1 MTATPKIALAQI
13 NFCVGDIEAN
23 SKKIKDYAKLA
34 RDEMGA
40 DLVIFPELAVTGYP
54 PEDLLLRPGFLESAR
69 KAVYR
74 LAATVQGI
82 DIVLGMPFE
91 DNGGLRNAAVV
102 LRGGKTLCRYS
113 KQRLPNYRVFD
124 EKRYF
129 QAGNEAV
136 VFACKGLNIGL
147 TVCEDIWHPQPAL
160 LAKQAGADV
169 IININ
174 ASPYSLDK
182 HKDRIRVLQQRVAET
197 GLPIIYLN
205 CVGGQDELV
214 FDGGT
219 MIMGATQQLLLTTER
234 FAETLIDVSWPPQT
248 QPGTAINTAT
258 DNTNELADIYKA
270 LVTGVHD
277 YVRKNGFPG
286 VLLGLSG
293 GIDSAMTLAIAV
305 DALGAKNVNAVM
317 MPSRYT
323 AQMSLDDASEQATTQ
338 GVEYAE
344 VSIEPIY
351 EQFVKTL
358 EPLFV
363 GTKTDTTEENIQ
375 ARSRGVVLMALSNKT
390 GRMLLTTGNKSEM
403 AVGYATLYGD
413 MAGGFAPLKDVSK
426 TLVYELARY
435 RNTLDPVIPERV
447 ITREPSAELS
457 ADQKD
462 SDSLPPYDILDP
474 ILERFIEHD
483 QSVEEIAA
491 AGFDAELVKRVATMV
506 LRNEYKR
513 RQAPPGVRI
522 TSRGFGKDRRYPITS
537 GYVKKFVTTQLTP

>member
-23 SKKIKDYAKLA
+23 TSKIKDYAIRA

-40 DLVIFPELAVTGYP
+40 DLVVFPELAVTGYP
-54 PEDLLLRPGFLESAR
+54 PEDLLLRPGFLEWAR
-69 KAVYR
+69 KSVYR

-91 DNGGLRNAAVV
+91 DGGGLRNAAVV

-113 KQRLPNYRVFD
+113 KQCLPNYRVFD

-129 QAGNEAV
+129 KAGNEAV
-136 VFACKGLNIGL
+136 VFECKGLNIGL
-147 TVCEDIWHPQPAL
+147 TVCEDIWYPEPAR

-169 IININ
+169 ILNIN
-174 ASPYSLDK
+174 ASPYSLHK
-182 HKDRIRVLQQRVAET
+182 HKDRVKVLQQRTAES
-197 GLPIIYLN
+197 GLPVIYLN
-205 CVGGQDELV
+205 SVGGQDELV
-214 FDGGT
+214 FDGDT
-219 MIMGATQQLLLTTER
+219 MIMSQAQELLLTTDR
-234 FAETLIDVSWPPQT
+234 FTEKLIEVPWPPPLQSK
-248 QPGTAINTAT
+248 IIENK
-258 DNTNELADIYKA
+258 ADTLGHVYSA
-270 LVTGVHD
+270 LVTGVRD

-305 DALGAKNVNAVM
+305 DALGAENVNAVM

-323 AQMSLDDASEQATTQ
+323 AQMSLDDASEQARTQ
-338 GVEYAE
+338 GVDYAV
-344 VSIEPIY
+344 VSIEPVY

-358 EPLFV
+358 EPLFA
-363 GTKTDTTEENIQ
+363 GTTASTTVDTTEENIQ
-375 ARSRGVVLMALSNKT
+375 ARSRGVILMALSNKT

-435 RNTLDPVIPERV
+435 RNTIEPVIPERV

-483 QSVEEIAA
+483 QSVDEIAA
-491 AGFDAELVKRVATMV
+491 AGFDAELVKRIVTMV

-513 RQAPPGVRI
+513 RQTPPGVRI

-537 GYVKKFVTTQLTP
+537 GYVKKFYL

>member
-1 MTATPKIALAQI
+1 MTATPRIALAQI
-13 NFCVGDIEAN
+13 NSCVGDIEAN
-23 SKKIKDYAKLA
+23 IKKIRDYAMRA

-40 DLVIFPELAVTGYP
+40 DLVVFPELAVTGYP
-54 PEDLLLRPGFLESAR
+54 PEDLLLRPGFLEWVR
-69 KAVYR
+69 KSVYR

-82 DIVLGMPFE
+82 DIVLGMPFA
-91 DNGGLRNAAVV
+91 DSGGLRNSAVV

-113 KQRLPNYRVFD
+113 KQCLPNYRVFD

-129 QAGNEAV
+129 EAGTEPV
-136 VFACKGLNIGL
+136 VFECKGLNIGL
-147 TVCEDIWHPQPAL
+147 TICEDIWYPEPAR

-169 IININ
+169 ILNIN

-182 HKDRIRVLQQRVAET
+182 HRNRIKVLQDRTAEL
-197 GLPIIYLN
+197 GLPVIYLN
-205 CVGGQDELV
+205 SVGGQDELV
-214 FDGGT
+214 FDGDS
-219 MIMGATQQLLLTTER
+219 MIMSHNQELLLTTER
-234 FAETLIDVSWPPQT
+234 FTENLIDFTWPPVQSDPI
-248 QPGTAINTAT
+248 QPETAT
-258 DNTNELADIYKA
+258 NMADTLGDIYNA

-293 GIDSAMTLAIAV
+293 GIDSALTLAIAV
-305 DALGAKNVNAVM
+305 DALGADNVNAVM

-338 GVEYAE
+338 GVDYKV
-344 VSIEPIY
+344 VSIEPVY
-351 EQFVKTL
+351 EQFMRTL
-358 EPLFV
+358 EPLFA
-363 GTKTDTTEENIQ
+363 GTEPDTTEENIQ
-375 ARSRGVVLMALSNKT
+375 ARSRGVILMALSNKT

-426 TLVYELARY
+426 TLVYALARY
-435 RNTLDPVIPERV
+435 RNTIDPVIPERV

-457 ADQKD
+457 EDQKD

-474 ILERFIEHD
+474 ILESFIEHD
-483 QSVEEIAA
+483 QSVAEIVA
-491 AGFDAELVKRVATMV
+491 AGFDEKLVKRVATMV

-537 GYVKKFVTTQLTP
+537 GYAKKFYL